1 MYIIGVDSNKKV
13 ISVDNK
19 FARKTIKEKLIL
31 AGIDEIGNCGV
42 AGFSLRQVAVACNVS
57 CATPYNYF
65 KNKEGFVVE
74 IIQYIKYQWGLLKT
88 EINKVYK
95 NDEKQ
100 QLIELCVFY
109 IKFLVGNPNYR
120 SIIMLDNLGVDD
132 ESYNDIE
139 NARNFIELE
148 LEHYMKINNVS
159 AREARRKSFVIRAIV
174 FEATLLLERGDLENT
189 PENFDFIRYCVAREL
204 ALV

>member
-1 MYIIGVDSNKKV
+1 M
-13 ISVDNK
+13 DNK

-88 EINKVYK
+88 EINKIYK

-120 SIIMLDNLGVDD
+120 SIIMLDNIEVDD
-132 ESYNDIE
+132 ESNNDIE
-139 NARNFIELE
+139 SARNFIELE

-189 PENFDFIRYCVAREL
+189 PENFDFIRYCIAREL
-204 ALV
+204 AIV

>member
-1 MYIIGVDSNKKV
+1 M
-13 ISVDNK
+13 DNK

-74 IIQYIKYQWGLLKT
+74 IIQYIKHQWSLLKT
-88 EINKVYK
+88 EINKIYK

-120 SIIMLDNLGVDD
+120 SIIMLDNIEVDD
-132 ESYNDIE
+132 ESHNDIE
-139 NARNFIELE
+139 SARNFIELE
-148 LEHYMKINNVS
+148 LEHYMKLNNVS

-189 PENFDFIRYCVAREL
+189 PENFDFIRYCIAREL
-204 ALV
+204 AIV

>member
-1 MYIIGVDSNKKV
+1 M
-13 ISVDNK
+13 DNK

-42 AGFSLRQVAVACNVS
+42 ANFSLRQVAVACNVS

-74 IIQYIKYQWGLLKT
+74 IIQYIKYQWSLLKT
-88 EINKVYK
+88 EISKIYK

-100 QLIELCVFY
+100 LLIELCVFY

-120 SIIMLDNLGVDD
+120 SIIMLDDIAVDD
-132 ESYNDIE
+132 ESYTDIE
-139 NARNFIELE
+139 SARNFIELE

-159 AREARRKSFVIRAIV
+159 VREARRKSFVIRAIV

-189 PENFDFIRYCVAREL
+189 PENFDFIRYCIAREL
-204 ALV
+204 ALI

>member
-1 MYIIGVDSNKKV
+1 M
-13 ISVDNK
+13 DNK

-31 AGIDEIGNCGV
+31 AGIDEIGNSGV
-42 AGFSLRQVAVACNVS
+42 ANFSLRQVAVACNVS

-65 KNKEGFVVE
+65 KNKEGFVIE
-74 IIQYIKYQWGLLKT
+74 IIQYIKHQWSLLKT
-88 EINKVYK
+88 EINKLYR

-100 QLIELCVFY
+100 LLIELCVFY

-120 SIIMLDNLGVDD
+120 SIIMLDNVEVDD
-132 ESYNDIE
+132 ESYTDIE
-139 NARNFIELE
+139 SARNFIELE

-159 AREARRKSFVIRAIV
+159 VREARRKSFVIRAIV

-189 PENFDFIRYCVAREL
+189 PENFDFIRYCIAREL
-204 ALV
+204 AIV

>member
-1 MYIIGVDSNKKV
+1 M
-13 ISVDNK
+13 DNK

-31 AGIDEIGNCGV
+31 AGIDEIGNSGV
-42 AGFSLRQVAVACNVS
+42 ANFSLRQVAVSCNVS

-74 IIQYIKYQWGLLKT
+74 IIQYIKYQWSLLKT
-88 EINKVYK
+88 EINKLYK

-100 QLIELCVFY
+100 LLIELCIFY

-120 SIIMLDNLGVDD
+120 SIILLDNIVVDD
-132 ESYNDIE
+132 ESYTDIDS
-139 NARNFIELE
+139 ARNFIELE

-159 AREARRKSFVIRAIV
+159 AHEARRKSFTIRAIV
-174 FEATLLLERGDLENT
+174 FEATLLLERGDLDNT
-189 PENFDFIRYCVAREL
+189 PEDFDFIRYCIAKEL

>member
-1 MYIIGVDSNKKV
+1 M
-13 ISVDNK
+13 DNK
-19 FARKTIKEKLIL
+19 FARKTIKERLIL

-65 KNKEGFVVE
+65 KNKEGFVLE
-74 IIQYIKYQWGLLKT
+74 IIQYIKYQWSLLKG
-88 EINKVYK
+88 EICKLYR

-100 QLIELCVFY
+100 LLIELCVFY

-120 SIIMLDNLGVDD
+120 SIIMLDSFEVDD

-139 NARNFIELE
+139 SARNFIELE
-148 LEHYMKINNVS
+148 LEHYMKINNVGT
-159 AREARRKSFVIRAIV
+159 REARRKSFVIRAIV

-189 PENFDFIRYCVAREL
+189 PESFDFIRYCISKEL
-204 ALV
+204 ALL

>member
-1 MYIIGVDSNKKV
+1 M
-13 ISVDNK
+13 DNK
-19 FARKTIKEKLIL
+19 FARKTIKERLIL

-42 AGFSLRQVAVACNVS
+42 ANFSLRQVAVACNVS

-74 IIQYIKYQWGLLKT
+74 IISYIKHQWSLLKT
-88 EINKVYK
+88 EMSKLYR

-100 QLIELCVFY
+100 LLIELCVFY

-120 SIIMLDNLGVDD
+120 SIIMLDSVEVDD
-132 ESYNDIE
+132 ESYTDIE
-139 NARNFIELE
+139 SARNFIELE

-189 PENFDFIRYCVAREL
+189 TENFNFIRYCIAREL

>member
-1 MYIIGVDSNKKV
+1 M
-13 ISVDNK
+13 DNK
-19 FARKTIKEKLIL
+19 FARKTIKERLIL

-42 AGFSLRQVAVACNVS
+42 ANFSLRQVAVACNVS

-74 IIQYIKYQWGLLKT
+74 IIQYIKYQWSLLKG
-88 EINKVYK
+88 EINKLYK
-95 NDEKQ
+95 NDEKKL
-100 QLIELCVFY
+100 LIELCVFY

-120 SIIMLDNLGVDD
+120 SIIMLDNIEVDD
-132 ESYNDIE
+132 ESYSDIE
-139 NARNFIELE
+139 SARNFIELE

-159 AREARRKSFVIRAIV
+159 TREARRKSFVIRAIV

-189 PENFDFIRYCVAREL
+189 PENFDFIRYCIAKEL

>member
-1 MYIIGVDSNKKV
+1 M
-13 ISVDNK
+13 DNK
-19 FARKTIKEKLIL
+19 FARKTIKERLIL
-31 AGIDEIGNCGV
+31 AGIDEIGNYGV

-65 KNKEGFVVE
+65 KNKEGFVAE
-74 IIQYIKYQWGLLKT
+74 IIDYIKHQWSLLKT
-88 EINKVYK
+88 EINKLYR

-100 QLIELCVFY
+100 LLIELCVFY

-120 SIIMLDNLGVDD
+120 SIMMLDGIEIDD
-132 ESYNDIE
+132 ESFADIE
-139 NARNFIELE
+139 SARNFIEME
-148 LEHYMKINNVS
+148 LEHYMKLNNVS
-159 AREARRKSFVIRAIV
+159 AREARRKCFVIRAIV

-189 PENFDFIRYCVAREL
+189 PENFDFIRYCVAKEL

>member
-1 MYIIGVDSNKKV
+1 M
-13 ISVDNK
+13 DNK
-19 FARKTIKEKLIL
+19 CARKTIKERLIL
-31 AGIDEIGNCGV
+31 SGIDEIGNCGV
-42 AGFSLRQVAVACNVS
+42 AGFSLRQVAVSCNVS

-74 IIQYIKYQWGLLKT
+74 IIQYIKHQWSLLKN
-88 EINKVYK
+88 EINKLYK

-100 QLIELCVFY
+100 LLIELCVFY

-120 SIIMLDNLGVDD
+120 SIIMLDGIEVDD
-132 ESYNDIE
+132 ESFSDIE
-139 NARNFIELE
+139 SARNFIEIE
-148 LEHYMKINNVS
+148 LEHYMKINNIS

-189 PENFDFIRYCVAREL
+189 PENFDFIRYCIAKEL

>member
-1 MYIIGVDSNKKV
+1 M
-13 ISVDNK
+13 DNK

-74 IIQYIKYQWGLLKT
+74 IIQYIKHQWSLLKN
-88 EINKVYK
+88 EINKIYK

-120 SIIMLDNLGVDD
+120 SIIMLDDIVVDD
-132 ESYNDIE
+132 ENYNDIE
-139 NARNFIELE
+139 SARNFIEFE

-159 AREARRKSFVIRAIV
+159 VREARRKSFVIRAIV

-189 PENFDFIRYCVAREL
+189 PENFDFIRYCIGREL
-204 ALV
+204 ALI

>member
-1 MYIIGVDSNKKV
+1 M
-13 ISVDNK
+13 DNK

-31 AGIDEIGNCGV
+31 AGIDEIGNYGV
-42 AGFSLRQVAVACNVS
+42 AGFSLRQVAVSCNVS

-74 IIQYIKYQWGLLKT
+74 IIQYIKYQWSLLKT
-88 EINKVYK
+88 EINKLYK

-100 QLIELCVFY
+100 LLIELCIFY

-120 SIIMLDNLGVDD
+120 SIILLDDLEVDD
-132 ESYNDIE
+132 ESYSDIE
-139 NARNFIELE
+139 SARNFIELE

-174 FEATLLLERGDLENT
+174 FEATLLLEKGDLENIA
-189 PENFDFIRYCVAREL
+189 ENFDFIRYCIAKEL
-204 ALV
+204 ALVS

>member
-1 MYIIGVDSNKKV
+1 M
-13 ISVDNK
+13 DNK

-31 AGIDEIGNCGV
+31 AGIDEIGNSGV
-42 AGFSLRQVAVACNVS
+42 ANFSLRQVAVACNVS

-74 IIQYIKYQWGLLKT
+74 IIQYIKHQWSLLKT
-88 EINKVYK
+88 EINKLYR

-100 QLIELCVFY
+100 LLIELCVFY

-120 SIIMLDNLGVDD
+120 SIIMLDDVEVDD
-132 ESYNDIE
+132 ESYTDIE
-139 NARNFIELE
+139 SARNFIELE

-189 PENFDFIRYCVAREL
+189 PENFNFIRYCIAKEL

>member
-1 MYIIGVDSNKKV
+1 M
-13 ISVDNK
+13 DNK

-42 AGFSLRQVAVACNVS
+42 ANFSLRQVAVACNVS

-74 IIQYIKYQWGLLKT
+74 IIQYIKHQWSLLKT
-88 EINKVYK
+88 EINKIYK

-120 SIIMLDNLGVDD
+120 SIIMLDDIAVDD

-139 NARNFIELE
+139 SARNFIELE

-159 AREARRKSFVIRAIV
+159 VREARRKSFVIRAIV
-174 FEATLLLERGDLENT
+174 FEATLLLERGDLDNT
-189 PENFDFIRYCVAREL
+189 AESFDFIRYCIAREL
-204 ALV
+204 ALI

>member
-1 MYIIGVDSNKKV
+1 M
-13 ISVDNK
+13 DNK

-74 IIQYIKYQWGLLKT
+74 IIQYIKHQWSLLKT
-88 EINKVYK
+88 EINKIYK

-120 SIIMLDNLGVDD
+120 SIIMLDNLDVDD
-132 ESYNDIE
+132 ESYSDIE

-189 PENFDFIRYCVAREL
+189 PENFDFIRYCIAREL
-204 ALV
+204 AIV

>member
-1 MYIIGVDSNKKV
+1 M
-13 ISVDNK
+13 DNK
-19 FARKTIKEKLIL
+19 FARKTIKERLIL

-42 AGFSLRQVAVACNVS
+42 ANFSLRQVAVACNVS

-74 IIQYIKYQWGLLKT
+74 IIQYIKHQWSLLKT
-88 EINKVYK
+88 EINKLYR

-100 QLIELCVFY
+100 LLIELCVFY

-120 SIIMLDNLGVDD
+120 SIIMLDSVGVDD
-132 ESYNDIE
+132 ESYTDIE
-139 NARNFIELE
+139 SARNFIELE

-159 AREARRKSFVIRAIV
+159 VREARRKSFVIRAIV

-189 PENFDFIRYCVAREL
+189 PESFDFIRYCIAREL

>member
-1 MYIIGVDSNKKV
+1 MPTYFLFIIPS
-13 ISVDNK
+13 
-19 FARKTIKEKLIL
+19 
-31 AGIDEIGNCGV
+31 
-42 AGFSLRQVAVACNVS
+42 
-57 CATPYNYF
+57 TPYNYF

-74 IIQYIKYQWGLLKT
+74 IISYIKHQWSLLKT
-88 EINKVYK
+88 EMSKLYR

-100 QLIELCVFY
+100 LLIELCVFY

-120 SIIMLDNLGVDD
+120 SIIMLDSIEVDEANIMRQVEMQIEVDD
-132 ESYNDIE
+132 ESYTDIAS
-139 NARNFIELE
+139 ARNFIELE

-174 FEATLLLERGDLENT
+174 FEATLLLERGDLANT
-189 PENFDFIRYCVAREL
+189 PENFDFIRYCIAKEI

>member
-1 MYIIGVDSNKKV
+1 M
-13 ISVDNK
+13 DNK

-31 AGIDEIGNCGV
+31 AGIDEIGNYGV
-42 AGFSLRQVAVACNVS
+42 ANFSLRQVAVACNVS

-65 KNKEGFVVE
+65 KNKDGFVVE
-74 IIQYIKYQWGLLKT
+74 IIQYIKYQWSLLKT
-88 EINKVYK
+88 EINKIYK

-100 QLIELCVFY
+100 KLIELCVFY

-120 SIIMLDNLGVDD
+120 SIIMLDDIVVDD
-132 ESYNDIE
+132 ESNNDIDS
-139 NARNFIELE
+139 ARNFIELE

-174 FEATLLLERGDLENT
+174 FEATLLLERGDLDNT
-189 PENFDFIRYCVAREL
+189 PENFDFIRYCIAREL
-204 ALV
+204 ALI

>member
-1 MYIIGVDSNKKV
+1 M
-13 ISVDNK
+13 DNK

-42 AGFSLRQVAVACNVS
+42 ANFSLRQVAVACNVS

-74 IIQYIKYQWGLLKT
+74 IIQYIKHQWSLLKT
-88 EINKVYK
+88 EINKLYK

-100 QLIELCVFY
+100 LLIELCVFY

-120 SIIMLDNLGVDD
+120 SIIMLDSVEVDD
-132 ESYNDIE
+132 ESYTDIE
-139 NARNFIELE
+139 SARNFIELE

-189 PENFDFIRYCVAREL
+189 PENFNFIRYCIAKEL

>member
-1 MYIIGVDSNKKV
+1 M
-13 ISVDNK
+13 DNK

-42 AGFSLRQVAVACNVS
+42 ANFSLRQVAVACNVS

-74 IIQYIKYQWGLLKT
+74 IIQYIKHQWSLLKT
-88 EINKVYK
+88 EINKLYK

-100 QLIELCVFY
+100 LLIELCVFY

-120 SIIMLDNLGVDD
+120 SIIMLDSVEVDD
-132 ESYNDIE
+132 ESYTDIE

-189 PENFDFIRYCVAREL
+189 PENFDFIRYCIAREL

>member
-1 MYIIGVDSNKKV
+1 M
-13 ISVDNK
+13 DNK

-88 EINKVYK
+88 EINKIYK

-120 SIIMLDNLGVDD
+120 SIIMLDNIEVDD
-132 ESYNDIE
+132 ESHNDIE
-139 NARNFIELE
+139 SARNFIELE

-204 ALV
+204 AIV

>member
-1 MYIIGVDSNKKV
+1 M
-13 ISVDNK
+13 DNK

-74 IIQYIKYQWGLLKT
+74 IIQYIKHQWSLLKT
-88 EINKVYK
+88 EINKIYK

-120 SIIMLDNLGVDD
+120 SIIMLDNLEVDD
-132 ESYNDIE
+132 ESHQDIE
-139 NARNFIELE
+139 SARNFIELE

-159 AREARRKSFVIRAIV
+159 TREARRKSFVIRAIV

-189 PENFDFIRYCVAREL
+189 PENFDFIRYCIAREL

>member
-1 MYIIGVDSNKKV
+1 M
-13 ISVDNK
+13 DNK

-42 AGFSLRQVAVACNVS
+42 ANFSLRQVAVACNVS

-65 KNKEGFVVE
+65 KNKEGFVIE
-74 IIQYIKYQWGLLKT
+74 FIQYIKHQWSLLKT
-88 EINKVYK
+88 EINKLYK

-100 QLIELCVFY
+100 LLIELCVFY

-120 SIIMLDNLGVDD
+120 SIIMLDSVEVDD
-132 ESYNDIE
+132 ESYTDIE

-159 AREARRKSFVIRAIV
+159 VREARRKSFVIRAIV

-189 PENFDFIRYCVAREL
+189 PENFDFIRYCIAREL

>member
-1 MYIIGVDSNKKV
+1 M
-13 ISVDNK
+13 DNK

-65 KNKEGFVVE
+65 KNKEGFVIE
-74 IIQYIKYQWGLLKT
+74 IIQYIKYQWSLLKT
-88 EINKVYK
+88 EINKIYK

-120 SIIMLDNLGVDD
+120 SIIMLDNIEVDD
-132 ESYNDIE
+132 ESHHDIE
-139 NARNFIELE
+139 SARNFIELE

-159 AREARRKSFVIRAIV
+159 PREARRKSFVIRAIV

-189 PENFDFIRYCVAREL
+189 PENFDFIRYCIAREF
-204 ALV
+204 ALI

>member
-1 MYIIGVDSNKKV
+1 M
-13 ISVDNK
+13 DNK
-19 FARKTIKEKLIL
+19 FARKTIKERLIL
-31 AGIDEIGNCGV
+31 AGIDEIGSCGV

-74 IIQYIKYQWGLLKT
+74 IIQYIKHQWSLLKA
-88 EINKVYK
+88 EINKLYR

-100 QLIELCVFY
+100 LLIELCVFY

-120 SIIMLDNLGVDD
+120 SIILLDSIEVDD
-132 ESYNDIE
+132 ESYTDIE
-139 NARNFIELE
+139 SARNFIELE

-174 FEATLLLERGDLENT
+174 FEATLLLERGDLANT
-189 PENFDFIRYCVAREL
+189 PENFDFIRYCIAKEL

>member
-1 MYIIGVDSNKKV
+1 M
-13 ISVDNK
+13 DNK
-19 FARKTIKEKLIL
+19 IARKTIKERLIL

-42 AGFSLRQVAVACNVS
+42 TNFSLRQVAVACNVS

-74 IIQYIKYQWGLLKT
+74 ILQYIKHQWSLLKT
-88 EINKVYK
+88 EISKLYR

-100 QLIELCVFY
+100 LLIELCIFY

-120 SIIMLDNLGVDD
+120 SIIMLDECGVDD
-132 ESYNDIE
+132 ESNTDIE
-139 NARNFIELE
+139 SARNFIELE
-148 LEHYMKINNVS
+148 LEHYIKINNVS
-159 AREARRKSFVIRAIV
+159 AREARRKSFTIRAIV

-189 PENFDFIRYCVAREL
+189 PESFDFIRYCIAKEL
-204 ALV
+204 SLV

>member
-1 MYIIGVDSNKKV
+1 M
-13 ISVDNK
+13 DNK
-19 FARKTIKEKLIL
+19 FARKTIKERLIL

-65 KNKEGFVVE
+65 KNKEGFVLE
-74 IIQYIKYQWGLLKT
+74 IIQYIKHQWSLLKG
-88 EINKVYK
+88 EINKLYR

-100 QLIELCVFY
+100 LLIELCVFY

-120 SIIMLDNLGVDD
+120 SIIMLDNIEVDD
-132 ESYNDIE
+132 ESYQDIE
-139 NARNFIELE
+139 SARNFIELE

-159 AREARRKSFVIRAIV
+159 ARESRRKSFVIRAIV

-189 PENFDFIRYCVAREL
+189 PENFDFIRYCIAKEL